1 MKYYIVLVFPLIFLF
16 LLVGC
21 KDPDEGAT
29 APSNLVLLTDI
40 SADGSGNV
48 AFTATADD
56 AVTFDFEF
64 GNGEIKTGTNGK
76 ANYQYTLTGTNVYPV
91 TVTAIGSSGLTSKKT
106 VEITVTVNSIAGLF
120 WSEEFNTAGA
130 PDQTKWSYD
139 IGNGS
144 GGWGN
149 GELQY
154 YTNRPEN
161 VIVEGGLLKIKAIKE
176 NYAGFQYTSARI
188 QTKDKFFFKYG
199 KVEVSAKLPAG
210 VGTWPASWMLGT
222 DLYSTGWPACGEI
235 DIMEH
240 KGSEINKIFGTLHY
254 PGHSGG
260 NADGN
265 SLTITN
271 ATTEFHKYS
280 VDWTAAAIK
289 IYVDDKLIHS
299 VANSTS
305 IPFNHDFFFI
315 LNVAM
320 GGTFGGAVDP
330 AFTNATMEV
339 DFIRVYK

>member
-1 MKYYIVLVFPLIFLF
+1 MKYVIGSVIPLLFLV

-29 APSNLVLLTDI
+29 APSNLVLEAVI
-40 SADGSGNV
+40 STDGSGLV
-48 AFTATADD
+48 AFTATADN
-56 AVTFDFEF
+56 AVSFDFEF
-64 GNGEIKTGTNGK
+64 GNGEMKTGTNGVV
-76 ANYQYTLTGTNVYPV
+76 NYQYTIKGTNTYPV
-91 TVTAIGSSGLTSKKT
+91 TVTAKSSSGLTAKKT
-106 VEITVTVNSIAGLF
+106 LDITVTVQNAAGLL
-120 WSEEFNTAGA
+120 WSEEFNNEGA
-130 PDQTKWSYD
+130 PDQTKWGYD

-161 VIVEGGLLKIKAIKE
+161 VIVQGGVLKIKAIKE
-176 NYAGFQYTSARI
+176 NYSGYQYTSARI

-210 VGTWPASWMLGT
+210 VGTWPAVWMLGT

-240 KGSEINKIFGTLHY
+240 RGSELNKIFGTLHY
-254 PGHSGG
+254 PGRSGG

-265 SLTITN
+265 SRTISN

-280 VDWTAAAIK
+280 VDWTASSIN
-289 IYVDDKLIHS
+289 IYVDDLLIHS
-299 VANSTS
+299 VANSAG

-315 LNVAM
+315 VNVAM
-320 GGTFGGAVDP
+320 GGSFGGNVDP
-330 AFTNATMEV
+330 AFANATMEV
-339 DFIRVYK
+339 DYIRVYK